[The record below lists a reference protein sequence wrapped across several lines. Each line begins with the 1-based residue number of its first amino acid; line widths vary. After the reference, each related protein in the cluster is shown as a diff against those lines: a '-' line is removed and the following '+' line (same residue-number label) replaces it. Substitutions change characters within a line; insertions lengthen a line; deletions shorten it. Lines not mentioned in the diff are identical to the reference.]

1 MVAGLLR
8 RKKNINSKVIT
19 FCFLI
24 IFFIFLY
31 FFNNIERVELVNS
44 SGTSYVKAVVNEIV
58 EDNIQEDGSRI
69 GYQKVMLKVLSGKL
83 KGQLIEGTSFAGY
96 LYGADCT
103 VGMKVIASISKYED
117 NASAA
122 VYSYDRSNII
132 YIFVGLFLLMLWIIG
147 GKKGFKSAI
156 GLVFTFICII
166 YLFLPMLYK
175 GYSPFLSA
183 VIVIILITIVSL
195 YLIDGI
201 TKKSI
206 SAMIGTIIGVI
217 IAGICAAGFGYVAK
231 ISGYNVSEVEELVF
245 VANNTE
251 LKVGGIL
258 FSAILIASL
267 GAVMD
272 VSITVNS
279 AVNELV
285 NAAKSI
291 TLKQLIKSI
300 REIGHD
306 IMGTMINVLMF
317 SYIGGSL
324 SIVIL
329 KIINGYNFQRLIQFD
344 ISFEII
350 RFLVGAIGIVSA
362 VPISACVALLF
373 FRKGMSKN
381 DSVANNSIA
390 DVNDSS
396 RRR

>member
-1 MVAGLLR
+1 MEMIKRYIKNNKGRFFTVLIFFIVFLVLFIWTNNNYNIYKSTIAKVISLENVYDKTEKGPNDIEEKYYIQTMVVKVKNGQYKGQQITLKNSYSSSMLMNEKYKKGDDLFISINENSSELSGSIIGLKRDKFIVLLIGFFVIALVAVAGRFGIFTLCTLIA
-8 RKKNINSKVIT
+8 NIVAFIYFIKLYVSGKDFMLINV
-19 FCFLI
+19 LMI
-24 IFFIFLY
+24 IFFSVVTLLILGGFSRKNIGAILSTLITTFLIFALYKISLAYTGDLHYELMDYIAGPNDLENIFLSG
-31 FFNNIERVELVNS
+31 VLV
-44 SGTSYVKAVVNEIV
+44 G
-58 EDNIQEDGSRI
+58 
-69 GYQKVMLKVLSGKL
+69 
-83 KGQLIEGTSFAGY
+83 
-96 LYGADCT
+96 C
-103 VGMKVIASISKYED
+103 
-117 NASAA
+117 
-122 VYSYDRSNII
+122 
-132 YIFVGLFLLMLWIIG
+132 
-147 GKKGFKSAI
+147 
-156 GLVFTFICII
+156 
-166 YLFLPMLYK
+166 
-175 GYSPFLSA
+175 
-183 VIVIILITIVSL
+183 
-195 YLIDGI
+195 
-201 TKKSI
+201 
-206 SAMIGTIIGVI
+206 
-217 IAGICAAGFGYVAK
+217 
-231 ISGYNVSEVEELVF
+231 
-245 VANNTE
+245 
-251 LKVGGIL
+251 
-258 FSAILIASL
+258 L

-350 RFLVGAIGIVSA
+350 RFLVESIGIVSA

>member
-1 MVAGLLR
+1 MEMIKRYIKNNKGRFFTVLIFFIVFLVLFIWTNNNYNIYKSTIAKVISLENVYDKTEKGTNDIEEKYYIQTMVVKVKNGQYKGQQITLKNSYSSSMLMNEKYKKGDDLFISINENSSELSGSIIGLKRDKFIVLLIGFFVIALVAVAGRFGIFTLCTLIA
-8 RKKNINSKVIT
+8 NIVAFIYFIKLYVSGKDFMLINV
-19 FCFLI
+19 LMI
-24 IFFIFLY
+24 IFFSVVTLLILGGFSRKNIGAILSTLITTFLIFALYKISLAYTGDLHYELMDYIAGPNDLENIFLSG
-31 FFNNIERVELVNS
+31 VLV
-44 SGTSYVKAVVNEIV
+44 G
-58 EDNIQEDGSRI
+58 
-69 GYQKVMLKVLSGKL
+69 
-83 KGQLIEGTSFAGY
+83 
-96 LYGADCT
+96 C
-103 VGMKVIASISKYED
+103 
-117 NASAA
+117 
-122 VYSYDRSNII
+122 
-132 YIFVGLFLLMLWIIG
+132 
-147 GKKGFKSAI
+147 
-156 GLVFTFICII
+156 
-166 YLFLPMLYK
+166 
-175 GYSPFLSA
+175 
-183 VIVIILITIVSL
+183 
-195 YLIDGI
+195 
-201 TKKSI
+201 
-206 SAMIGTIIGVI
+206 
-217 IAGICAAGFGYVAK
+217 
-231 ISGYNVSEVEELVF
+231 
-245 VANNTE
+245 
-251 LKVGGIL
+251 
-258 FSAILIASL
+258 L

-279 AVNELV
+279 AVKELV

>member
-1 MVAGLLR
+1 MVLFIWTNNNYNIYKSTIAKVISLENVYDKTEKGTNDIEEKYYIQTMVVKVKNGQYKGQQITLKNSYSSSMLMNEKYKKGDDLFISINENSSELSGSIIGLKRDKFIVLLIGFFVIALVAVAGRFGIFTLCTLIA
-8 RKKNINSKVIT
+8 NIVAFIYFIKLYVSGKDFMLINV
-19 FCFLI
+19 LMI
-24 IFFIFLY
+24 IFFSVVTLLILGGFSRKNIGAILSTLITTFLIFALYKISLAYTGDLHYELMDYIAGPNDLENIFLSG
-31 FFNNIERVELVNS
+31 VLV
-44 SGTSYVKAVVNEIV
+44 G
-58 EDNIQEDGSRI
+58 
-69 GYQKVMLKVLSGKL
+69 
-83 KGQLIEGTSFAGY
+83 
-96 LYGADCT
+96 C
-103 VGMKVIASISKYED
+103 
-117 NASAA
+117 
-122 VYSYDRSNII
+122 
-132 YIFVGLFLLMLWIIG
+132 
-147 GKKGFKSAI
+147 
-156 GLVFTFICII
+156 
-166 YLFLPMLYK
+166 
-175 GYSPFLSA
+175 
-183 VIVIILITIVSL
+183 
-195 YLIDGI
+195 
-201 TKKSI
+201 
-206 SAMIGTIIGVI
+206 
-217 IAGICAAGFGYVAK
+217 
-231 ISGYNVSEVEELVF
+231 
-245 VANNTE
+245 
-251 LKVGGIL
+251 
-258 FSAILIASL
+258 L

-350 RFLVGAIGIVSA
+350 RFLVGSIGIVSA

>member
-1 MVAGLLR
+1 MEMIKRYIKNNKGRFFTVLIFFIVFLVLFIWTNNNYNIYKSTIAKVISLENVYDKTEKGPNDIEEKYYIQTMVVKVKNGQYKGQQITLKNSYSSSMLMNEKYKKGDDLFISINENSSELSGSIIGLKRDKFIVLLIGFFVIALVAVAGRFGIFTLCTLIA
-8 RKKNINSKVIT
+8 NIVAFIYFIKLYVSGKDFMLINV
-19 FCFLI
+19 LMI
-24 IFFIFLY
+24 IFFSVVTLLILGGFSRKNIGSILSTLITTFLIFALYKISLAYTGDLHYELMDYIAGPNDLENIFLSG
-31 FFNNIERVELVNS
+31 VLV
-44 SGTSYVKAVVNEIV
+44 G
-58 EDNIQEDGSRI
+58 
-69 GYQKVMLKVLSGKL
+69 
-83 KGQLIEGTSFAGY
+83 
-96 LYGADCT
+96 C
-103 VGMKVIASISKYED
+103 
-117 NASAA
+117 
-122 VYSYDRSNII
+122 
-132 YIFVGLFLLMLWIIG
+132 
-147 GKKGFKSAI
+147 
-156 GLVFTFICII
+156 
-166 YLFLPMLYK
+166 
-175 GYSPFLSA
+175 
-183 VIVIILITIVSL
+183 
-195 YLIDGI
+195 
-201 TKKSI
+201 
-206 SAMIGTIIGVI
+206 
-217 IAGICAAGFGYVAK
+217 
-231 ISGYNVSEVEELVF
+231 
-245 VANNTE
+245 
-251 LKVGGIL
+251 
-258 FSAILIASL
+258 L

-350 RFLVGAIGIVSA
+350 RFLVGSIGIVSA

>member
-1 MVAGLLR
+1 MEMIKRYIKNNKGRFFTVLIFFIVFLVLFIWTNNNYNIYKSTIAKVISLENVYDKIEKGTNDIEEKYYIQTMVVKVKNGQYKGQQITLKNSYSSSMLMNEKYKKGDDLFISINENSSELSGSIIGLKRDKFIVLLIGFFVIALVAVAGRFGIFTLCTLIA
-8 RKKNINSKVIT
+8 NIVAFIYFIKLYVSGKDFMLINV
-19 FCFLI
+19 LMI
-24 IFFIFLY
+24 IFFSVVTLLILGGFSRKNIGAILSTLITTFLIFALYKISLAYTGDLHYELMDYIAGPNDLENIFLSG
-31 FFNNIERVELVNS
+31 VLV
-44 SGTSYVKAVVNEIV
+44 G
-58 EDNIQEDGSRI
+58 
-69 GYQKVMLKVLSGKL
+69 
-83 KGQLIEGTSFAGY
+83 
-96 LYGADCT
+96 C
-103 VGMKVIASISKYED
+103 
-117 NASAA
+117 
-122 VYSYDRSNII
+122 
-132 YIFVGLFLLMLWIIG
+132 
-147 GKKGFKSAI
+147 
-156 GLVFTFICII
+156 
-166 YLFLPMLYK
+166 
-175 GYSPFLSA
+175 
-183 VIVIILITIVSL
+183 
-195 YLIDGI
+195 
-201 TKKSI
+201 
-206 SAMIGTIIGVI
+206 
-217 IAGICAAGFGYVAK
+217 
-231 ISGYNVSEVEELVF
+231 
-245 VANNTE
+245 
-251 LKVGGIL
+251 
-258 FSAILIASL
+258 L

>member
-1 MVAGLLR
+1 MEMIKRYIKNNKGIFFIVFLVLFIWTNNNYNIYKSTIAKVISLENVYDKTEKGTNDIEEKYYIQTMVVKVKNGQYKGQQITLKNSYSSSMLMNEKYKKGDDLFISINENSSELSGSIIGLKRDKFIVLLIGFFVIALVAVAGRFGIFTLCTLIA
-8 RKKNINSKVIT
+8 NIVAFIYFIKLYVSGKDFMLINV
-19 FCFLI
+19 LMI
-24 IFFIFLY
+24 IFFSVVTLLILGGFSRKNIGAILSTLITTCLIFALYKISLAYTGDLHYELMDYIAGPNDLENIFLSG
-31 FFNNIERVELVNS
+31 VLV
-44 SGTSYVKAVVNEIV
+44 G
-58 EDNIQEDGSRI
+58 
-69 GYQKVMLKVLSGKL
+69 
-83 KGQLIEGTSFAGY
+83 
-96 LYGADCT
+96 C
-103 VGMKVIASISKYED
+103 
-117 NASAA
+117 
-122 VYSYDRSNII
+122 
-132 YIFVGLFLLMLWIIG
+132 
-147 GKKGFKSAI
+147 
-156 GLVFTFICII
+156 
-166 YLFLPMLYK
+166 
-175 GYSPFLSA
+175 
-183 VIVIILITIVSL
+183 
-195 YLIDGI
+195 
-201 TKKSI
+201 
-206 SAMIGTIIGVI
+206 
-217 IAGICAAGFGYVAK
+217 
-231 ISGYNVSEVEELVF
+231 
-245 VANNTE
+245 
-251 LKVGGIL
+251 
-258 FSAILIASL
+258 L

>member
-1 MVAGLLR
+1 MEMIKRYIKNNKGRFFTVLIFFIVFLVLFIWTNNNYNIYKSTIAKVISLENVYDKTEKGTNDIEEKYYIQTMVVKVKNGQYKGQQIILKNSYSSSMLMNEKYKKGDDLFISINENSSELSGSIIGLKRDKFIVLLIGFFVIALVAVAGRFGIFTLCTLIA
-8 RKKNINSKVIT
+8 NIVAFIYFIKLYVSGKDFMLINV
-19 FCFLI
+19 LMI
-24 IFFIFLY
+24 IFFSVVTLLILGGFSRKNIGAILSTLITTFLIFALYKISLAYTGDLHYELMDYIAGPNDLENIFLSG
-31 FFNNIERVELVNS
+31 VLV
-44 SGTSYVKAVVNEIV
+44 G
-58 EDNIQEDGSRI
+58 
-69 GYQKVMLKVLSGKL
+69 
-83 KGQLIEGTSFAGY
+83 
-96 LYGADCT
+96 C
-103 VGMKVIASISKYED
+103 
-117 NASAA
+117 
-122 VYSYDRSNII
+122 
-132 YIFVGLFLLMLWIIG
+132 
-147 GKKGFKSAI
+147 
-156 GLVFTFICII
+156 
-166 YLFLPMLYK
+166 
-175 GYSPFLSA
+175 
-183 VIVIILITIVSL
+183 
-195 YLIDGI
+195 
-201 TKKSI
+201 
-206 SAMIGTIIGVI
+206 
-217 IAGICAAGFGYVAK
+217 
-231 ISGYNVSEVEELVF
+231 
-245 VANNTE
+245 
-251 LKVGGIL
+251 
-258 FSAILIASL
+258 L

-350 RFLVGAIGIVSA
+350 RFLVGSIGIVSA

>member
-1 MVAGLLR
+1 MEMIKRYIKNNKGRFFTVLIFFIVFLVLFIWSNNNYNIYKSTIAKVISLENVYDKTEKGTNDIEEKYYIQTMVVKVKNGQYKGQQITLKNSYSSSMLMNEKYKKGDDLFISINENSSELSGSIIGLKRDKFIVLLIGFFVIALVAVAGRFGIFTLCTLIA
-8 RKKNINSKVIT
+8 NIVAFIYFIKLYVSGKDFMLINV
-19 FCFLI
+19 LMI
-24 IFFIFLY
+24 IFFSVVTLLILGGFSRKNIGAILSTLITTFLIFALYKISLAYTGDLHYELMDYIAGPNDLENIFLSG
-31 FFNNIERVELVNS
+31 VLV
-44 SGTSYVKAVVNEIV
+44 G
-58 EDNIQEDGSRI
+58 
-69 GYQKVMLKVLSGKL
+69 
-83 KGQLIEGTSFAGY
+83 
-96 LYGADCT
+96 C
-103 VGMKVIASISKYED
+103 
-117 NASAA
+117 
-122 VYSYDRSNII
+122 
-132 YIFVGLFLLMLWIIG
+132 
-147 GKKGFKSAI
+147 
-156 GLVFTFICII
+156 
-166 YLFLPMLYK
+166 
-175 GYSPFLSA
+175 
-183 VIVIILITIVSL
+183 
-195 YLIDGI
+195 
-201 TKKSI
+201 
-206 SAMIGTIIGVI
+206 
-217 IAGICAAGFGYVAK
+217 
-231 ISGYNVSEVEELVF
+231 
-245 VANNTE
+245 
-251 LKVGGIL
+251 
-258 FSAILIASL
+258 L

-350 RFLVGAIGIVSA
+350 RFLVGSIGIVSA

>member
-1 MVAGLLR
+1 MEMIKRYIKNNKGRFFTVLIFFIVFLVLFIWTNNNYNIYKSTIAKVISLENVYDKTEKGTNDIEEKYYIQTMVVKVKNGQYKGQQITLKNSYSSSMLMNEKYKKGDDLFISINENSSELSGSIIGLKRDKFIVLLIGFFVIALVAVAGRFGIFTLCTLIA
-8 RKKNINSKVIT
+8 NIVAFIYFIKLYVSGKDFMLINV
-19 FCFLI
+19 LMI
-24 IFFIFLY
+24 IFFSVVTLLILGGFSRKNIGAILSTLITTFLIFALYKISLAYTGDLHYELMDYIAGPNDLENIFLSG
-31 FFNNIERVELVNS
+31 VLV
-44 SGTSYVKAVVNEIV
+44 G
-58 EDNIQEDGSRI
+58 
-69 GYQKVMLKVLSGKL
+69 
-83 KGQLIEGTSFAGY
+83 
-96 LYGADCT
+96 C
-103 VGMKVIASISKYED
+103 
-117 NASAA
+117 
-122 VYSYDRSNII
+122 
-132 YIFVGLFLLMLWIIG
+132 
-147 GKKGFKSAI
+147 
-156 GLVFTFICII
+156 
-166 YLFLPMLYK
+166 
-175 GYSPFLSA
+175 
-183 VIVIILITIVSL
+183 
-195 YLIDGI
+195 
-201 TKKSI
+201 
-206 SAMIGTIIGVI
+206 
-217 IAGICAAGFGYVAK
+217 
-231 ISGYNVSEVEELVF
+231 
-245 VANNTE
+245 
-251 LKVGGIL
+251 
-258 FSAILIASL
+258 L

-329 KIINGYNFQRLIQFD
+329 KIINGYNFQKLIQFD

>member
-1 MVAGLLR
+1 MEMIKRYIKNNKGRFFTVLIFFIVFLVLFIWTNNNYNIYKSTIAKVISLENVYDKTEKGTNDIEEKYYIQTMVVKVKNGQYKGQQITLKNSYSSSMLMNEKYKKGDDLFISINENSSELSGSIIGLKRDKFIVLLIGFFVIALVAVAGRFGIFTLCTLIA
-8 RKKNINSKVIT
+8 NIVAFIYFIKLYVSGKDFMLINV
-19 FCFLI
+19 LMI
-24 IFFIFLY
+24 IFFSVVTLLILGGFSRKNIGAILSTLITTFLILALYKISLAYTGDLHYELMDYIAGPNDLENIFLSG
-31 FFNNIERVELVNS
+31 VLV
-44 SGTSYVKAVVNEIV
+44 G
-58 EDNIQEDGSRI
+58 
-69 GYQKVMLKVLSGKL
+69 
-83 KGQLIEGTSFAGY
+83 
-96 LYGADCT
+96 C
-103 VGMKVIASISKYED
+103 
-117 NASAA
+117 
-122 VYSYDRSNII
+122 
-132 YIFVGLFLLMLWIIG
+132 
-147 GKKGFKSAI
+147 
-156 GLVFTFICII
+156 
-166 YLFLPMLYK
+166 
-175 GYSPFLSA
+175 
-183 VIVIILITIVSL
+183 
-195 YLIDGI
+195 
-201 TKKSI
+201 
-206 SAMIGTIIGVI
+206 
-217 IAGICAAGFGYVAK
+217 
-231 ISGYNVSEVEELVF
+231 
-245 VANNTE
+245 
-251 LKVGGIL
+251 
-258 FSAILIASL
+258 L

-350 RFLVGAIGIVSA
+350 RFLVGSIGIVSA